1 MSTQKESTSPGALFS
16 HLRTIKSSNRIKQI
30 EKVRSNGV
38 GELVALPQL
47 AVCGDQSAGKSS
59 VLEGITGIPFPRQ
72 EGLCTRFPTEIIL
85 CHSETSQ
92 QTTITASIRPHS
104 SRTKE
109 IQNTLASYRKVLQDI
124 NELPSV
130 IQEVSKRMEIRGY
143 TEDGNGLAFAP
154 DALRIEI
161 TGPIG
166 LHLSVVDLPG
176 LIEVPDDNRDDEDVN
191 AVMDMVTAYLESSR
205 TIILAVVQASNDVAT
220 QKIIRLARHH
230 DPEGQR
236 TVGIIT
242 KPDLINVGSESRIA
256 RIAKNQDTIKLKLGF
271 FLVKNP
277 APTEIKEQIT
287 MTFRSQR
294 ELEFFSEPKWA
305 SQHLDRNRVGANKLR
320 QFLQVLL
327 DSHIEKELPKVRD
340 EIKKS
345 LTTTEAELRFM
356 GDARSSV
363 AHVRSF
369 MTNLSMKYYELL
381 QAALNGSYQSIDVD
395 FFSQIEGSRLRARI
409 QQINTDFAKHMRDC
423 GERRKIGTA
432 SKLEQSSVSSTA
444 QLMVTEAQ
452 MTAWVREVYM
462 RTRGKELPGNHNLA
476 LLAELFHEQS
486 LRWASI
492 AEAHIVAIRE
502 VISQWTEKVV
512 KNVVREDEDGLRRE
526 VGSILQ
532 DSLDSCEKLALEE
545 LNKLLEDERQSP
557 LTYNHYYTDNIQK
570 SRVTTQKAAVRN
582 AIFLARTEDWN
593 GKLHI
598 NNDTATIERF
608 ISAVE
613 SRIIVDM
620 DEQACKEALTQLN
633 AYYKVAMKT
642 FTDNVTRQVIERH
655 MISPLPQAFCPT
667 SIAQLS
673 DEELLR
679 IGSEPNHE
687 AERRTKLANMAQ
699 ALRQSLVDLQRPVY

>member
-1 MSTQKESTSPGALFS
+1 MSTQKESASPDALFG

-30 EKVRSNGV
+30 EKIRSNGV

-104 SRTKE
+104 SRTQE
-109 IQNTLASYRKVLQDI
+109 IQSTLTSYRRVLQNI

-130 IQEVSKRMEIRGY
+130 IQQVSGHMQIRGY
-143 TEDGNGLAFAP
+143 TEDGSGLAFAP

-166 LHLSVVDLPG
+166 IHLSVVDLPG
-176 LIEVPDDNRDDEDVN
+176 LIEVPDDNRDDDDVN
-191 AVMDMVTAYLESSR
+191 AVINMVTAYLQSSR
-205 TIILAVVQASNDVAT
+205 TIVLAVVQASNDVAT
-220 QKIIRLARHH
+220 QKIIRLARRY

-256 RIAKNQDTIKLKLGF
+256 LTAKNQDTIKLKLGF

-277 APTEIKEQIT
+277 SPTEIKEQIT
-287 MTFRSQR
+287 MISRSQR
-294 ELEFFSEPKWA
+294 ELQFFSAPEWT
-305 SQHLDRNRVGANKLR
+305 SQQLDMNRVGVDKLR

-327 DSHIEKELPKVRD
+327 DSHIEKELPKVRE

-345 LTTTEAELRFM
+345 LTTTEAELRSM
-356 GDARSSV
+356 GDARPTPI
-363 AHVRSF
+363 HVRSF
-369 MTNLSMKYYELL
+369 MTSLSMKYYELL
-381 QAALNGSYQSIDVD
+381 QAALNGSYQSIDAD
-395 FFSQIEGSRLRARI
+395 FFTQVESSRLRARI
-409 QQINTDFAKHMRDC
+409 QKINTEFAKHMRDH

-432 SKLEQSSVSSTA
+432 STLAQSNASSTA
-444 QLMVTEAQ
+444 QLMVTEEQ
-452 MTAWVREVYM
+452 MMTWVREVYT
-462 RTRGKELPGNHNLA
+462 RTRGKELPGNHNSA

-486 LRWASI
+486 QRWASI
-492 AEAHIVAIRE
+492 AEAHVGAIRE
-502 VISQWTEKVV
+502 IISQWTEKAV
-512 KNVVREDEDGLRRE
+512 KNVIREDEDGLRRE
-526 VGSILQ
+526 VGGILQ
-532 DSLDSCEKLALEE
+532 DFLDSCEKLALEE
-545 LNKLLEDERQSP
+545 LNKLLEDERRSP

-570 SRVTTQKAAVRN
+570 ARGDMQKAAVRN
-582 AIFLARTEDWN
+582 AINLAKEQDWN

-598 NNDTATIERF
+598 NNDAWGIERF
-608 ISAVE
+608 VVAVE
-613 SRIIVDM
+613 SRIVVDM
-620 DEQACKEALTQLN
+620 DEQACKEALTQLK
-633 AYYKVAMKT
+633 AYYKVARKT
-642 FTDNVTRQVIERH
+642 FIDNVARQVIERH

-679 IGSEPNHE
+679 IGSEPEHE